1 MWYDELFSQ
10 LRTHDDN
17 TVWHFHLLSTT
28 YIAFHK
34 TYKKKPMSFL
44 LFQVRHHLEKIVL
57 DWNFVNALNLP
68 TFSVSK

>member
-34 TYKKKPMSFL
+34 TYKKTDVISPLSGKTSFGKKKIG
-44 LFQVRHHLEKIVL
+44 LE
-57 DWNFVNALNLP
+57 FR
-68 TFSVSK
+68 

>member
-17 TVWHFHLLSTT
+17 TVWHFHLLST
-28 YIAFHK
+28 ISHSIK
-34 TYKKKPMSFL
+34 HIKKKMSFL

>member
-34 TYKKKPMSFL
+34 TYKKPDVISPLPGKTSYGKNSFGLEFRYL
-44 LFQVRHHLEKIVL
+44 L
-57 DWNFVNALNLP
+57 
-68 TFSVSK
+68 